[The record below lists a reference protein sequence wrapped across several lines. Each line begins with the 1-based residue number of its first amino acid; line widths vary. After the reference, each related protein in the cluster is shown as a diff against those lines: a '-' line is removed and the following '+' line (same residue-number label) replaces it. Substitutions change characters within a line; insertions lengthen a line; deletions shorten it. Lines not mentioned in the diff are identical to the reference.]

1 MVKIYQAELIEDR
14 GHIQELFWEY
24 LEWANSKLKSEYGID
39 LDIHVMHENMMANLD
54 MFFPPDGR
62 LLLAKYH
69 QDTVGCI
76 CMKKLVSNVGE
87 IKRMF
92 VRPEFRGKG
101 IGKALVRGVLNE
113 ARFVGYH
120 KLCLDST
127 KFMQAAHR
135 LYKSFGFFEIEPY
148 KESEIPEEYH
158 QYWVFMELSLNRL

>member
-1 MVKIYQAELIEDR
+1 M
-14 GHIQELFWEY
+14 Y
-24 LEWANSKLKSEYGID
+24 LY
-39 LDIHVMHENMMANLD
+39 
-54 MFFPPDGR
+54 
-62 LLLAKYH
+62 
-69 QDTVGCI
+69 
-76 CMKKLVSNVGE
+76 KKLVSNVGE

>member
-1 MVKIYQAELIEDR
+1 MVEIYQADLIEDQ

-24 LEWANSKLKSEYGID
+24 LEWANSKLVSEYGID
-39 LDIHVMHENMMANLD
+39 LDIHAMHGNMIANLD
-54 MFFPPDGR
+54 KFLPPDGR
-62 LLLAKYH
+62 LLLANYH

-76 CMKKLVSNVGE
+76 CMKNLVSNVGE
-87 IKRMF
+87 IKRLYL
-92 VRPEFRGKG
+92 RPEFRGKG

-113 ARFVGYH
+113 ARFIGYQ
-120 KLCLDST
+120 KLRLDST
-127 KFMQAAHR
+127 KFMQGAHQ